1 MAVAEVF
8 QHPGTKA
15 ETVQFNTLQLRFTP
29 SNEWNDAQWEFAGDR
44 SRRQFP
50 ASQVEEICSTSGDFE
65 INLFDGN
72 GRSFGP
78 FSIQA
83 VLSGYPAHSFCFLF
97 QADQD
102 GMWSGHTVAKSFGQL
117 VVVAYRFDPS

>member
-1 MAVAEVF
+1 LAVAEVF
-8 QHPGTKA
+8 QHRGTKA
-15 ETVQFNTLQLRFTP
+15 ETVQFNTLQLRFTS

-50 ASQVEEICSTSGDFE
+50 ASQVEEICSTSGDF
-65 INLFDGN
+65 
-72 GRSFGP
+72 
-78 FSIQA
+78 SIQA

-97 QADQD
+97 RADQD
-102 GMWSGHTVAKSFGQL
+102 GMWSGHTVTKSFGQL